1 MIYLDSAA
9 TTFQKPAAVQRAV
22 VRAMRTMSSPGRG
35 GYAAA
40 QQADELLFRC
50 RSAAAELFSVP
61 SSEQVV
67 FTMNATHGLNIAIKS
82 LVRPCG
88 RVVVSGYEHNA
99 VTRPLHALG
108 AEVIVAAAPL
118 FSPQETVEAFERAL
132 AHEPD
137 AVICTHVSNVFG
149 AILPIERIAQL
160 CRGASVPLIID
171 ASQSA
176 GSLPIDFSALA
187 PAFLAM
193 PGHKGLYGPQ
203 GTGLLLCGSD
213 ALPLIEGGTGS
224 ESLRQSMPDFLPD
237 RLEAGTHNV
246 PGIAGLEAGIAFVRA
261 QRPER
266 ILHHSR
272 ALIRRAGEG
281 LGKIPNVHGFLSLEA
296 SLQAGVLS
304 FTVDGLSPESVAEE
318 MAKRGIA
325 LRAGLHCAPFAH
337 KTVGTLPDGTVRL
350 SVSAFNRESEDRHV
364 SFLSA
369 RDRGRS
375 GKKLRFHRKFIALPL
390 QFGVFHIRISNNYC
404 LRGACLWNLSC
415 PFWRARGAM
424 CSRSGS
430 RTILISR

>member
-1 MIYLDSAA
+1 M
-9 TTFQKPAAVQRAV
+9 RA
-22 VRAMRTMSSPGRG
+22 GR
-35 GYAAA
+35 
-40 QQADELLFRC
+40 
-50 RSAAAELFSVP
+50 
-61 SSEQVV
+61 
-67 FTMNATHGLNIAIKS
+67 
-82 LVRPCG
+82 
-88 RVVVSGYEHNA
+88 HNA

-171 ASQSA
+171 AS
-176 GSLPIDFSALA
+176 GGVVPIRAAEDNIDYLCCA
-187 PAFLAM
+187 
-193 PGHKGLYGPQ
+193 GHKGLYGPQ

-224 ESLRQSMPDFLPD
+224 ESLRQSIPDFLPD

-266 ILHHSR
+266 IRLHSR

-350 SVSAFNRESEDRHV
+350 SVSAFNRESEIDT
-364 SFLSA
+364 FLS
-369 RDRGRS
+369 S
-375 GKKLRFHRKFIALPL
+375 LRAIAAG
-390 QFGVFHIRISNNYC
+390 QAKN
-404 LRGACLWNLSC
+404 
-415 PFWRARGAM
+415 
-424 CSRSGS
+424 
-430 RTILISR
+430 